1 MPGITERLAAWSSA
15 LALRDVPPAAIAAAP
30 RLLLDWLANAIGG
43 TRAPSSAAM
52 ARFAEADAPRGD
64 ATAVGLAA
72 RLHPAYAALVNG
84 QAAHVLESDDTH
96 QESSSHPGS
105 SVWSAVLA
113 VGETTGASLG
123 EAMTAAIVGYDVVG
137 RLGAA
142 LGPAEHYARG
152 FHPTGTCGA
161 LGCAAAVARLLEL
174 DADRTVSALG
184 IALSQAAGAMEF
196 LADGTWTKRFHPG
209 WAAHSG
215 ITAAG
220 LARAGFTGPA
230 SAIEGKAGFLSS
242 HSASPRPEREHRLGA
257 DDVERV
263 TIAVLGAGWDIIAE
277 PRARKLAPESVVD
290 AQFSMPY
297 GAAVALV
304 RGKASV
310 REFTPE
316 VLRDPAVRAAM
327 KKVECVRDPALDA
340 RFPRQWPAWVE
351 VRTRAGAV
359 LRAAVEHPKGDPE
372 NPLAWDEQVA
382 KLRDLV
388 GDALPSD
395 RLDEIARRLAEPDLG
410 TPVRDLMALVRPT

>member
-96 QESSSHPGS
+96 QESSSRPGS

-242 HSASPRPEREHRLGA
+242 HSASPRPERVLQGLGRDFEIARTSIKAHACCRYEQAPIDGLLAIVREHRLGA

-316 VLRDPAVRAAM
+316 VLR
-327 KKVECVRDPALDA
+327 
-340 RFPRQWPAWVE
+340 
-351 VRTRAGAV
+351 
-359 LRAAVEHPKGDPE
+359 
-372 NPLAWDEQVA
+372 
-382 KLRDLV
+382 
-388 GDALPSD
+388 
-395 RLDEIARRLAEPDLG
+395 
-410 TPVRDLMALVRPT
+410 